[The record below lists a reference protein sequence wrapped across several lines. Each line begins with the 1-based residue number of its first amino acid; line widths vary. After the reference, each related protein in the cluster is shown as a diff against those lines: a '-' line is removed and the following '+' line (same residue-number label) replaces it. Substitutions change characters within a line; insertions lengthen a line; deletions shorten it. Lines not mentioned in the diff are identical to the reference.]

1 MRNYTISVAKTTAK
15 LICAIVFIYAKCWF
29 SYEAAHNI
37 EYCMTSFTKT
47 TFVQIVLLQQSF
59 NELLNM
65 FFRKKNLGVCILE
78 HVHFIEQIRYNQ

>member
-1 MRNYTISVAKTTAK
+1 
-15 LICAIVFIYAKCWF
+15 
-29 SYEAAHNI
+29 
-37 EYCMTSFTKT
+37 MTSFTKT

-65 FFRKKNLGVCILE
+65 FFRKKKNLGVCILE